1 MNTFEWLLEQEA
13 WRASEKLPITAD
25 RFHQALRAVEI
36 VMSIDAA
43 LRDPDAAPSDILDE
57 NSPIMDAIRTFMEIE
72 RE

>member
-1 MNTFEWLLEQEA
+1 
-13 WRASEKLPITAD
+13 
-25 RFHQALRAVEI
+25 
-36 VMSIDAA
+36 MSIDAA